1 MAKPSHFLWIF
12 GLLLLNLVLFGDVL
26 FSGKDLVLSSQ
37 NTDLYLHFVSWR
49 KFAFDQLKQGHLAL
63 WNPFYL
69 CGTPF
74 LGGFESAIL
83 YPLNWVYLFLP
94 INLAINIGI
103 VSHLFLAG
111 LFTYVWVIRR
121 GLDPMAGFLAGCI
134 FMFSGPHFLHVYA
147 GHLPNLCA
155 IAWIPLIFL
164 VLDTILE
171 SLSLKWILLGLF
183 AVSMQILSGNP
194 QYVFYTAIMAVVYVL
209 LNATRKKHLWT
220 ALLGLLIIY
229 GGASLLT
236 AAQLWTGLQ
245 ASSESA
251 RNLSLEYRVAASFS
265 FPPEN
270 ILTLVLPEFFG
281 NLRGIHYWGR
291 WFLWEVSIYS
301 GVTAFVLAFYALVV
315 IKRNERHWELTTGV
329 IALILS
335 MGAYT
340 PVFHFLYTFIPGF
353 DAMRGICKFNIF
365 FCLFLSVLSS
375 MGLDHLLKNGSRL
388 KWLTFSTVLL
398 GIILL
403 ILGLTILLSAQKG
416 LSGAWNSLISSVY
429 WLQKDISSME
439 IQQKE
444 KFIKAEGLNASLSL
458 FLGAATAFLLAI
470 FLAFRKYSQKAV
482 GFVAVLCLL
491 ELFIFAS
498 LNRPTFH
505 FADWQQK
512 KDALGNFYSVNP
524 GDYRVWG
531 TNSDS
536 MTVGGYDIW
545 EDEPM
550 VLSRYARFACRSQ
563 GINEHQLYSVMPLYK
578 KFTSILG
585 LVRLKYLITENEDP
599 IRIHPTNYR
608 CLDRLTLFNQWET
621 IGEPADSLDRLFDP
635 SFDFHQKVLL
645 EKQPQPFP
653 DPGKIKGETRYKD
666 LSTNEMEIWVDIPK
680 AAILLVSDN
689 FSPGWKVLPFPD
701 SSQKNYQVVPG
712 DYFLRAIPLSAG
724 KHHFILTYLPT
735 AFVIG
740 KWVSLLSWGV
750 YIVILLFQLSFYK
763 IKRKVFS

>member
-1 MAKPSHFLWIF
+1 LAKPSHFLWVF
-12 GLLLLNLVLFGDVL
+12 GLLLLNLILFGDVL
-26 FSGKDLVLSSQ
+26 FGGKDLVLSSQ

-83 YPLNWVYLFLP
+83 YPLNWIYLFLP

-103 VSHLFLAG
+103 VSHLLLAG
-111 LFTYVWVIRR
+111 LFTYAWVMRR
-121 GLDPMAGFLAGCI
+121 GLDPMAGFLAGAI

-155 IAWIPLIFL
+155 ITWIPLIFL

-194 QYVFYTAIMAVVYVL
+194 QYVFYTFIMAVVYVL
-209 LNATRKKHLWT
+209 LNALQKKHLWMP
-220 ALLGLLIIY
+220 LLGLSIIY

-236 AAQLWTGLQ
+236 AAQLWPGLQ
-245 ASSESA
+245 AVAESA
-251 RNLSLEYRVAASFS
+251 RSLTVDYKMAKSFS

-270 ILTLVLPEFFG
+270 FLTLFLPEIFG
-281 NLRGIHYWGR
+281 NLRGVHYMGR
-291 WFLWEVSIYS
+291 WFLWEVSLFTGLTTFI
-301 GVTAFVLAFYALVV
+301 LAMYGLASVEMK
-315 IKRNERHWELTTGV
+315 KRRFELTAS
-329 IALILS
+329 ILAIILS

-340 PVFHFLYTFIPGF
+340 PLFQWLYRFVPGF
-353 DAMRGICKFNIF
+353 DAMRGVCKFDIF
-365 FCLFLSVLSS
+365 FCLFLSMLAAIGFDQLWKKGDLSRLFAILTGLLGLFLLVSGLVVLISA
-375 MGLDHLLKNGSRL
+375 KNG
-388 KWLTFSTVLL
+388 L
-398 GIILL
+398 G
-403 ILGLTILLSAQKG
+403 
-416 LSGAWNSLISSVY
+416 SGWSSFVSSVN
-429 WLQKDISSME
+429 WLQNDLSQMDPHQRE
-439 IQQKE
+439 FFLQV
-444 KFIKAEGLNASLSL
+444 EGFNTAGSLL
-458 FLGAATAFLLAI
+458 VGAATAFLLTVL
-470 FLAFRKYSQKAV
+470 LALRKYRKRMV
-482 GFVAVLCLL
+482 GLVAVLCLT
-491 ELFIFAS
+491 ELLIFAG

-505 FADWQQK
+505 LADWQQK
-512 KDALGNFYSVNP
+512 KDVLRNFYSVNP

-536 MTVGGYDIW
+536 MTAGGYDIW

-550 VLSRYARFACRSQ
+550 VLYRYARFACRSQ